1 MIRHIV
7 LFRYRES
14 ARQDQ
19 VECLKDAFIAL
30 GTNISVI
37 DAIEHGIN
45 DSPEEKNLG
54 FTHVFQLTFEDHA
67 ARDTYL
73 PHPEHVKFGE
83 LLDELDIVADAMV
96 VDYQVV

>member
-14 ARQDQ
+14 AQEDQ
-19 VECLKDAFIAL
+19 IDQFNGAFLELKTKIQGIA
-30 GTNISVI
+30 
-37 DAIEHGIN
+37 AIEHGIN

-54 FTHVFQLTFEDHA
+54 FTHVFQLTFQDRA
-67 ARDTYL
+67 ARDAYL

-83 LLDELDIVADAMV
+83 LLDELNIVADALV
-96 VDYQVV
+96 VDYQVL

>member
-19 VECLKDAFIAL
+19 VERLKDAFIAL
-30 GTNISVI
+30 ETKISVI

-67 ARDTYL
+67 ERDAYL

>member
-19 VECLKDAFIAL
+19 IERLKDAFFAL
-30 GTNISVI
+30 ESKIPGI

-67 ARDTYL
+67 ARDAYL
-73 PHPEHVKFGE
+73 LHPEHVKFGE
-83 LLDELDIVADAMV
+83 LLDELDILADAMV
-96 VDYQVV
+96 VDYQVL